1 MIYEGID
8 PGKFNKYIDFFSP
21 AVGASD
27 AHGGLSPTTAEPT
40 LILQVWSI
48 WKWIKSDV
56 KEEDG
61 KRSIFKD
68 VEVITRFNPIENS
81 FGNMEIFYDSY
92 VLDNGV
98 KYDVMSFYQMEE
110 YGYWKF
116 LLRSKNARS

>member
-1 MIYEGID
+1 M
-8 PGKFNKYIDFFSP
+8 
-21 AVGASD
+21 
-27 AHGGLSPTTAEPT
+27 
-40 LILQVWSI
+40 QVWSI
-48 WKWIKSDV
+48 WKWVKSDV